1 MERFNALGRGAQI
14 MLISS
19 VLLLI
24 ISFFNWQEVEFDLGP
39 LGEGSAGVSAWDDF
53 LGILMGVLTIVLIAR
68 IVANLAAVDIPI
80 PVSIAMTSAVLAF
93 LIFAFALIKN
103 LTDDYSTWAS
113 YVGVVLAAL
122 IAVGAWMEIQAA
134 GGVDTLRSEATSLRR
149 ERSDH
154 RDRGPAAPLPR
165 PMEPRRRLPPR
176 RLLPAEAAAPS
187 DPPPPIETAVPD
199 ATAPEAAPSDS
210 ADDGTYATDDDTPG
224 GPRP

>member
-80 PVSIAMTSAVLAF
+80 PVSFAMTSAVLAF

-134 GGVDTLRSEATSLRR
+134 GGVDTLRSEATSYGG
-149 ERSDH
+149 S
-154 RDRGPAAPLPR
+154 GATTATAAPPAAA
-165 PMEPRRRLPPR
+165 EAYGTPP
-176 RLLPAEAAAPS
+176 PAPAETAPAAEAAAPS

-210 ADDGTYATDDDTPG
+210 ADDGTHATDDDTPG

>member
-14 MLISS
+14 MLVSS

-80 PVSIAMTSAVLAF
+80 PVSFAMTSAVLAF

-134 GGVDTLRSEATSLRR
+134 GGVDTLRSEATSYGGGG
-149 ERSDH
+149 SST
-154 RDRGPAAPLPR
+154 GTAAAAAPPAAP
-165 PMEPRRRLPPR
+165 EAYGTPPPA
-176 RLLPAEAAAPS
+176 PAETA
-187 DPPPPIETAVPD
+187 PPIETPVTD
-199 ATAPEAAPSDS
+199 ATGPEAAPSDS
-210 ADDGTYATDDDTPG
+210 ADDGTYGAADDDTPG
-224 GPRP
+224 GPRA